1 MQPRIKKL
9 IGLPLILALLVSW
22 TAIAVTIA
30 DAIPD
35 FWLAKLIYFVIAG
48 IGWAAPTIPLL
59 KWMNASP
66 KTKSGTTRN

>member
-1 MQPRIKKL
+1 MHPRIKKL
-9 IGLPLILALLVSW
+9 IGVPLVLALLIGW

-35 FWLAKLIYFVIAG
+35 FWLAKLIYFIIAG

-59 KWMNASP
+59 KWMNAAP
-66 KTKSGTTRN
+66 KPQGDTIRN

>member
-9 IGLPLILALLVSW
+9 IGLPLVLALLVSW

-30 DAIPD
+30 DVIPD
-35 FWLAKLIYFVIAG
+35 FWLAKLIYFIIAG

-66 KTKSGTTRN
+66 KTKGDTIGN